1 MEVTAKNL
9 VSRKT
14 AKIKTVQ
21 IFKNSAIT
29 PAFSP
34 NSILDST
41 AKDKSQIRPLPI
53 GPKVKKDV
61 MPMA

>member
-14 AKIKTVQ
+14 AKMKTVQ
-21 IFKNSAIT
+21 IFSNSAII
-29 PAFSP
+29 PALSP
-34 NSILDST
+34 SNILDST

-53 GPKVKKDV
+53 GPKVKNDV